1 MDNLFFH
8 SGPILNAPSAWSEP
22 IQPSEGSMLHWI
34 MQYTIFLWT
43 RLIFEKLVIFGEKLF
58 RLFLLLFFW
67 ISDDTSRI
75 GIIWFELWRWKPCP
89 FDKEIDVGTTNR
101 FRNEDLH
108 ITRAIWNICYIICC
122 IFIVSGWRQV
132 TSFTPRAKK
141 TWNCIFFSAISG
153 IIDDIQKHFDIG
165 PSQTSLLRTRIVEF
179 RLV

>member
-1 MDNLFFH
+1 MIGTDSTQWRINASLDYAIH
-8 SGPILNAPSAWSEP
+8 NILMNPAYIREIGYFWWKIIS
-22 IQPSEGSMLHWI
+22 
-34 MQYTIFLWT
+34 
-43 RLIFEKLVIFGEKLF
+43 VIFIT
-58 RLFLLLFFW
+58 FFW
-67 ISDDTSRI
+67 ILDDTSRI